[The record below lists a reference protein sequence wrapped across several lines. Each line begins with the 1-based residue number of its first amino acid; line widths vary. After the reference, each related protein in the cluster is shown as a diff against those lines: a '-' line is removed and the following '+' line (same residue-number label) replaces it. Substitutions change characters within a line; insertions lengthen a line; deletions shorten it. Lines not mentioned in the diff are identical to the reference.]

1 MCNCKHSLRL
11 RLKLVGQHQ
20 HQHQPRLCAPPAQHR
35 CLATTTATAA
45 GSFCCDSIRNV
56 INHRHSNTATHKLH
70 THRYEHR
77 YADTLTH
84 SHPVLD
90 YAKHLHIKHE
100 AAARLVV
107 DCILSG
113 GTGELSNAYQSIR
126 CLLSRLCY
134 YCCSCRCTCRSIS
147 ICICICAPETTL
159 NIL

>member
-20 HQHQPRLCAPPAQHR
+20 QQHQPRLCAPLQLQLQR
-35 CLATTTATAA
+35 
-45 GSFCCDSIRNV
+45 SFCCDSIRNV
-56 INHRHSNTATHKLH
+56 INHRHSNTSAHKLH
-70 THRYEHR
+70 THRFRHRHTHR

-90 YAKHLHIKHE
+90 YAKHLHFEHE

-107 DCILSG
+107 QCISSG
-113 GTGELSNAYQSIR
+113 GQGELSKAYQSIR

-134 YCCSCRCTCRSIS
+134 YCCSCHCSCLTIS
-147 ICICICAPETTL
+147 ICICICAPETIL
-159 NIL
+159 NIAC